1 MSRRRGAGIVPVIGW
16 TLPAFVL
23 ATGLSSASA
32 DELADLRANQE
43 LLQRRIDQLAQA
55 GPVAFP
61 APGGGPGGPVLA
73 GSFPRSF
80 VIPGTEVSLR
90 VGGQGVGSVLWYLK
104 GQAVGGGLGG
114 QGGLNET
121 YMDGQGG
128 TGNLPSIPLNTHT
141 FSNTAAPVGFAHS
154 RSSEWDFSGKQTRFF
169 LDARTPSPYGE
180 VKAYIEM
187 DFSASNTNTIL
198 NNNAGVTNGYIPRFR
213 QGYATL
219 GGLLMGQTNGTFVDN
234 DADPELLDFGGTQG
248 STGRSRAPQVRYTYP
263 LPYGMSIAVAAE
275 NPSADFSGPFG
286 AYATDTN
293 GIPTAANCAALTQAA
308 LTSATL
314 TGTTLTT
321 ANAATNITNLC
332 SGNSAFFNAAQ
343 NLAPD
348 FIARW
353 RIEQPWGHLQAGAIV
368 RDLTLN
374 DGEYLSRSWL
384 GYGGAL
390 SGNFFTWGKDNLTWG
405 VAAGDGIGQ
414 MISSM
419 GTGAVA
425 TNFGGALVGQA
436 FNGTDSRSFFTTNR
450 RLYDS
455 AVSGATIFSWGA
467 RAGYQ
472 HWWTPTLRSTVDF
485 SVHHSD
491 VDTFYI
497 QASGRGANNKE
508 LNLAHANL
516 IWSPVAFVDLGVE
529 GAWGHRVTVANT
541 KGDAWTLQT
550 SMKFRF

>member
-23 ATGLSSASA
+23 ATGLSAARA
-32 DELADLRANQE
+32 DELGDLRANQE
-43 LLQRRIDQLAQA
+43 LLQRRIDQLAQVPPPPPP
-55 GPVAFP
+55 GP
-61 APGGGPGGPVLA
+61 GPGGPVLA

-90 VGGQGVGSVLWYLK
+90 IGGQGVGSVLWFLK
-104 GQAVGGGLGG
+104 GHATGGALNN
-114 QGGLNET
+114 QGSMNET

-141 FSNTAAPVGFAHS
+141 FSNTAAPVGFGHS
-154 RSSEWDFSGKQTRFF
+154 RSSNWNFSGKATRLFF
-169 LDARTPSPYGE
+169 DARTPSPYGE

-187 DFSASNTNTIL
+187 DFSAANTNTIL
-198 NNNAGVTNGYIPRFR
+198 NANAGVTNGYIPRFR

-219 GGLLMGQTNGTFVDN
+219 GGLLMGQTQGTFVDN
-234 DADPELLDFGGTQG
+234 DADPELLDQGGTTG
-248 STGRSRAPQVRYTYP
+248 SPGRARLPQIRYTYP
-263 LPYGMSIAVAAE
+263 LPYGMSVAVAAE
-275 NPSADFSGPFG
+275 NPNGDFSGPFG
-286 AYATDTN
+286 QFGTDTN
-293 GIPTAANCAALTQAA
+293 QIPTIASCAALTQTA
-308 LTSATL
+308 
-314 TGTTLTT
+314 LTT
-321 ANAATNITNLC
+321 ATTNAATNITNACL
-332 SGNSAFFNAAQ
+332 GNPAFFNASQ
-343 NLAPD
+343 NIAPD
-348 FIARW
+348 FVARW
-353 RIEQPWGHLQAGAIV
+353 RIEQPWGHLQIGAAV

-374 DGEYLSRSWL
+374 DGEYLSKSWI

-405 VAAGDGIGQ
+405 FAAGEGIGQ

-436 FNGTDSRSFFTTNR
+436 FNATDSRSFFTTNR

-455 AVSGATIFSWGA
+455 AVSGATITTFGA
-467 RAGYQ
+467 KIGYQ
-472 HWWTPTLRSTVDF
+472 HWWLPTLRSTIDF
-485 SVHHSD
+485 SMEHAD
-491 VDTFYI
+491 VSTFWI
-497 QASGRGANNKE
+497 GVAARNNANKE

-516 IWSPVAFVDLGVE
+516 IWSPVAFVDLGLE
-529 GAWGHRVTVANT
+529 GAWGHRVTVANVR
-541 KGDAWTLQT
+541 GDAWTLQT